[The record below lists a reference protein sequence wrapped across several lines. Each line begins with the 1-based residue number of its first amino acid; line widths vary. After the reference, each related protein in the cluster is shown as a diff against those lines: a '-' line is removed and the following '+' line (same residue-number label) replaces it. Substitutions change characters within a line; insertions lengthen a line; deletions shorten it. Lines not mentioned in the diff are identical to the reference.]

1 MIFKFIIVGA
11 MGTGKSS
18 LLHRFTEDK
27 FYTDCPHTIGVEFA
41 TKTIEVMNERI
52 KIQIWDTAGQE
63 RFRAI
68 TRSYFRSSVCTFLV
82 YDVNSRKTFNQLNG
96 WLNDSRN
103 LTNPNSIIVL
113 VGNKIDLENRVVSRE
128 EGEEFASENDL
139 FYIETSAKTGEFVEN
154 AFTLAA
160 KEVYKLVKA
169 GTLKLTN
176 NQEEDSVDIGG
187 GKTKKG
193 GCC

>member
-1 MIFKFIIVGA
+1 

-18 LLHRFTEDK
+18 LLHRFIDNK

-41 TKTIEVMNERI
+41 TKSIEVMNEHV

-103 LTNPNSIIVL
+103 LTTPNSIIVL
-113 VGNKIDLENRVVSRE
+113 IGNKIDLENRVVSRE

-139 FYIETSAKTGEFVEN
+139 FYLETSAKTGKFVED

-176 NQEEDSVDIGG
+176 NQEENSLKVGKKGG
-187 GKTKKG
+187 KG